1 MSFEN
6 KINCIRDNLSDVDM
20 ILQLAEEASELS
32 QAASKALR
40 VKLGHNPTPVT
51 EEQALKSVLEEYADV
66 LLSFKALFNGQHDK
80 DVLSIKHSKLDRWY
94 HRVCEHDA
102 AGTIKVDGLPCRK
115 GDVYTGLSDGKK
127 WVLLE
132 TVPCNYP
139 HTLEVCLQSDSS
151 VVKEVK
157 PEWMCRYTRCIDKHG
172 HRVKPGDYVYK
183 DSIIPY
189 TVTSLESDNIAK
201 LKWPFAPSMTYLF
214 NTETVTH
221 VFKDST
227 EFITNDMQNFE
238 SNPDLYARHAK
249 INTRYS
255 TVNDA
260 CMRHFAF
267 RCSSLQNH
275 NK

>member
-1 MSFEN
+1 MSFDN

-40 VKLGHNPTPVT
+40 VKLRHNPTPVT
-51 EEQALKSVLEEYADV
+51 EDQALKSVLEEFADV
-66 LLSFKALFNGQHDK
+66 LLSFEALFNRQHDK
-80 DVLSIKHSKLDRWY
+80 EVLNIKFSKLDRWY

-102 AGTIKVDGLPCRK
+102 SRTIKVDGLPCK
-115 GDVYTGLSDGKK
+115 EGDVYIGISDGKK

-132 TVPCNYP
+132 TVPHNYP
-139 HTLEVCLQSDSS
+139 HTLKVHLESDSS

-157 PEWMCRYTRCIDKHG
+157 PEWMSRYAVCVDEHG
-172 HRVKPGDYVYK
+172 HRVKVGDYVYK

-189 TVTSLESDNIAK
+189 IVTSVETDNIAK
-201 LKWPFAPSMTYLF
+201 LKWPFAPSVDYLF
-214 NTETVTH
+214 NTKAVTR
-221 VFKDST
+221 VFRDST
-227 EFITNDMQNFE
+227 ESIGNDMQNFE
-238 SNPDLYARHAK
+238 SDPDSYARLAK
-249 INTRYS
+249 IDTRHS
-255 TVNDA
+255 TVNNA
-260 CMRHFAF
+260 CMRHFSF